1 MRVRLNQTVKGIVK
15 GPDGKDKRVTWSKG
29 QEFDGEIPEDVMA
42 LVKAKGPAV
51 TIIGSAPLEVDELE
65 KAKVEIEELKAQVED
80 LQSQI
85 EAVASIKV
93 DEELKPESESLICPV
108 CGKEFDSQRGLTA
121 HITRMH
127 PDYGDEEDEAA

>member
-1 MRVRLNQTVKGIVK
+1 MRVMLNQTVKGIQ
-15 GPDGKDKRVTWSKG
+15 GETRITWSKG
-29 QEFDGEIPEDVMA
+29 QEFDGDVPEDVMA
-42 LVKAKGPAV
+42 LVKAKDPAV

-65 KAKVEIEELKAQVED
+65 KAKAEIEELKAKIEE

-85 EAVASIKV
+85 ETIASMKV
-93 DEELKPESESLICPV
+93 DDVLKPGSTLLCPV
-108 CGKEFDSQRGLTA
+108 CGKEFDSQRGLSA